1 MLLQRSFT
9 DHCDLHTSY
18 HITKLL
24 KSSLVKTRAKT
35 SNDVLALTSNIRS
48 KRQVQDWWSQAGS
61 NRRPP
66 ACKAGALP
74 AELWP
79 LITLAIEPSKQK
91 TAPLSSLITSFQHCN
106 TAWWIL
112 VGLGG
117 FEPPTS
123 PLSGVRS
130 NQLSYRPNLWVC

>member
-1 MLLQRSFT
+1 MDWFNLPTQLTQTVLAHNLLGQAVTLVPRLAFIQIVKERCPAKGLPSKSGRSEHAVRAHFCLLQ
-9 DHCDLHTSY
+9 
-18 HITKLL
+18 
-24 KSSLVKTRAKT
+24 
-35 SNDVLALTSNIRS
+35 
-48 KRQVQDWWSQAGS
+48 WWSQAGS

-79 LITLAIEPSKQK
+79 PE
-91 TAPLSSLITSFQHCN
+91 
-106 TAWWIL
+106 L

-130 NQLSYRPNLWVC
+130 NHLSYRPD